1 MRFQNSFNR
10 ICFFE
15 SVVFSILKEK
25 SKDLKNLFCKLF
37 KHEIVVKTDVTKIVK
52 EYECIHCKKQFTTS
66 DKGRLIPLTK
76 KRKEINK
83 VLKSLYQ
90 RRKKIK
96 KLIPDGRL
104 KRSSL

>member
-1 MRFQNSFNR
+1 MLL
-10 ICFFE
+10 I
-15 SVVFSILKEK
+15 IIKK
-25 SKDLKNLFCKLF
+25 IKDLKNLFCKLF
-37 KHEIVVKTDVTKIVK
+37 QHEIVVKTDVTKIVK

-66 DKGRLIPLTK
+66 DKGKLIPLTT
-76 KRKEINK
+76 KRKETNK

-96 KLIPDGRL
+96 KLIPNGRL